1 MRIGG
6 QINNLHITKMGHFHD
21 FANPEAHVTKRWFSI
36 YLLAALLM
44 ASQSKPALAQGMTN
58 EPVTRLEVI
67 PANRITEGQKTIRQ
81 VILRMHIPQGYKTYW
96 RHPGE
101 AGLPPQ
107 LDWTGSEN
115 VKHISWDW
123 PVPEVDGREPS
134 RSLVLG
140 GVLDVLLHV
149 HIKEATKPIVL
160 ALKLSHGLCKEICL
174 PAEAT
179 AAQEI
184 RPEQPI
190 PTTTTQLKGQW
201 PSRET
206 STKGWQLTQQQ
217 REITLTF
224 PWSIEVAEAAMP
236 LVFMDAG
243 DENPAFPKEIWSHPD
258 KKIWHAKFH
267 MSKHQAI
274 EDIAKIIFIVG
285 NKEFKQVQGEDVL
298 KNARQTSP

>member
-1 MRIGG
+1 M
-6 QINNLHITKMGHFHD
+6 
-21 FANPEAHVTKRWFSI
+21 TKRWFSV

-44 ASQSKPALAQGMTN
+44 TNQNKPVHAQGVTR
-58 EPVTRLEVI
+58 EPITRLEVI
-67 PANRITEGQKTIRQ
+67 PTNPIGEDQKDIRQ
-81 VILRMHIPQGYKTYW
+81 VILRMHVPQGYKTYW

-101 AGLPPQ
+101 AGLQPQ
-107 LDWTGSEN
+107 LDWSGSEN

-134 RSLVLG
+134 RSLVHG
-140 GVLDVLLHV
+140 GVMDVLLHV
-149 HIKEATKPIVL
+149 QVKEATKPIFL
-160 ALKLSHGLCKEICL
+160 ALRLSHGLCKEICL
-174 PAEAT
+174 PAEAM

-184 RPEQPI
+184 KPEQHI
-190 PTTTTQLKGQW
+190 PTTRAQLKGQW
-201 PSRET
+201 PSREA

-224 PWSIEVAEAAMP
+224 PWSIEMAEGVVP

-243 DENPAFPKEIWSHPD
+243 DENPAFPKEIWPQPD

-267 MSKHQAI
+267 MSKPQPS

-285 NKEFKQVQGEDVL
+285 SKEFKQVQGEDVL
-298 KNARQTSP
+298 KNARQTSR